1 MCLRPEPAE
10 ASWPPGRTTAGVGHG
25 HPPLRPAKS
34 GGPAEQKTVQ
44 GRWAPGRGSGT
55 APLFRVC
62 LPPGGFAGL
71 GGACMQS
78 TAARPHGQT
87 GRLVRAPR
95 TARVPQTGHPTAA
108 SPPGGSTWPN
118 GRACNSGLDPGPQPE
133 GCLLLA
139 RPLHPPE
146 ATCQS
151 LLAVHRRRRP
161 KAASHRCFTVV
172 LRTEGAPQG
181 GGAPGSG
188 EPPSPRSA

>member
-1 MCLRPEPAE
+1 MLRPQHRDNAQN
-10 ASWPPGRTTAGVGHG
+10 VGESTQYDDG
-25 HPPLRPAKS
+25 GCACGQSRLRPAGLR
-34 GGPAEQKTVQ
+34 GGPPQVSVTATHPSGQRRAEDLQKKTAQ

-55 APLFRVC
+55 PPLFRVC

-87 GRLVRAPR
+87 GRLVRAPL

-133 GCLLLA
+133 GC
-139 RPLHPPE
+139 
-146 ATCQS
+146 S
-151 LLAVHRRRRP
+151 
-161 KAASHRCFTVV
+161 S
-172 LRTEGAPQG
+172 
-181 GGAPGSG
+181 
-188 EPPSPRSA
+188 